1 MADEGHRTARFT
13 KPKNDQNEYEYPL
26 VDRGMTRQDCLD
38 LIAEHGMTIPK
49 SSCVFCPFMSEPE
62 IREVRKNPEDWA
74 TIKLVERRFSE
85 ESGRKH
91 QAWLDAGKPLNK
103 GGRCNAGHWRKDSW
117 AEGTRLFIR
126 KVDGKQL
133 TVDEWSERVSGGV

>member
-1 MADEGHRTARFT
+1 
-13 KPKNDQNEYEYPL
+13 
-26 VDRGMTRQDCLD
+26 
-38 LIAEHGMTIPK
+38 
-49 SSCVFCPFMSEPE
+49 MSEPE